1 MSSKIRIKDIAEKA
15 GVSVGTVD
23 RVLHKR
29 PNVSKKALE
38 KVNKALE
45 EMEYKPNMYA
55 SALAY
60 NKTYTF
66 VMFVPQHNSEAY
78 WQEVEEGA
86 NKAEDMRRDF
96 QINLKYV
103 HYKRFDDEDFER
115 GGYECLE
122 YNPDGVI
129 IVPAGLEITRRFTE
143 HLHEQKI
150 PFVLLDSYMPDL
162 HPLAFFGQDSF
173 CSGYFAAKMLM
184 LVASNEKSIML
195 MRQTHNGMLTTKQQA
210 NREVGF
216 RHYMLDHFP
225 NIKIV
230 ELNLPIAG
238 DKRIYNAEL
247 DKFFKENPD
256 IHHCITLNSRA
267 HIVGEYLLANNLRDK
282 QVMGYDMVP
291 KNRECLRRSSIS
303 FIIAQHG
310 YQQGFSCVDA
320 LFKAVVLKQQIE
332 PVNYMPIELLTKE
345 NCDFYR
351 RTQM

>member
-1 MSSKIRIKDIAEKA
+1 MPSKIRIKDIAEKA

-23 RVLHKR
+23 RVLHNR

-38 KVNKALE
+38 RVNKALE

-60 NKTYTF
+60 NRTYTF
-66 VMFVPQHNSEAY
+66 VMFVPRHNSEAY

-86 NKAEDMRRDF
+86 NKAEELRRDF

-103 HYKRFDDEDFER
+103 HYKRFDNEDFER
-115 GGYECLE
+115 GARECMEYE
-122 YNPDGVI
+122 PDGVV
-129 IVPAGLEITRRFTE
+129 IVPAGMEPTRKLTE
-143 HLHEQKI
+143 KLHHDGI
-150 PFVLLDSYMPDL
+150 PFVMLDSYMPDL
-162 HPLAFFGQDSF
+162 HPLSFFGQDSF

-184 LVASNEKSIML
+184 LIASNEKQIML
-195 MRQTHNGMLTTKQQA
+195 MRQTHDGMVTTKQQA

-216 RHYMLDHFP
+216 RHFMLDHYP

-230 ELNLPIAG
+230 ELNLPLEG
-238 DKRIYNAEL
+238 DKRSYRLAL
-247 DKFFKENPD
+247 DNFFKQYPD
-256 IHHCITLNSRA
+256 IHHCITLNSKA
-267 HIVGEYLLANNLRDK
+267 HIIGEYFLANNLRDK

-291 KNRECLRRSSIS
+291 KNAECLRQGSIS

-310 YQQGFSCVDA
+310 YQQGYSCIET
-320 LFKAVVLKQQIE
+320 LFKAVVMKQQVE
-332 PVNYMPIELLTKE
+332 PINYMPIELLTKE
-345 NCDFYR
+345 NCEFYR